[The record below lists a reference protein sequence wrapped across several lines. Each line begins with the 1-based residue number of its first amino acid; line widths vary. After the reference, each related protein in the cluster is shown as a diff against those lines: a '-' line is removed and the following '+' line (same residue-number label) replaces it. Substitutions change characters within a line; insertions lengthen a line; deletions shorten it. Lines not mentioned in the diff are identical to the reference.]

1 MRAEAKFGPLTLG
14 AGPVVV
20 GTVTHRHFLQN
31 FANQNPHTSCDA
43 VELRVDLLGLNSHW
57 IEEGRR
63 IERLGIPALATLRL
77 SAEGGKWDH
86 PDNDRIRFLKQ
97 AIDELAGIDVELQSR
112 IAPEI
117 CAYAQQHHKMCI
129 VSFHDFH
136 QTPPLADLID
146 TIERAQAIG
155 CVVKI
160 SAMANSEEDV
170 DVLASLLNMEWET
183 PLCVIA
189 MGPVGTESRVH
200 FPQIGSCLTY
210 GYLDTPAAPGQLS
223 AHDLKQRLNT

>member
-1 MRAEAKFGPLTLG
+1 MRAEAKFGPLMLG

-20 GTVTHRHFLQN
+20 GTLTDRHFLQT
-31 FANQNPHTSCDA
+31 FTNQNPHTLCDA

-77 SAEGGKWDH
+77 NAEGGKWDH
-86 PDNDRIRFLKQ
+86 PDNDRLRFLKE
-97 AIDELAGIDVELQSR
+97 AVDELSGVDVELQSR

-117 CAYAQQHHKMCI
+117 CSYAHQHHKACI
-129 VSFHDFH
+129 ISFHDFH

-146 TIERAQAIG
+146 TIQRAQAIAS
-155 CVVKI
+155 VVKI
-160 SAMANSEEDV
+160 SAMANSEQDV
-170 DVLASLLNMEWET
+170 NTLASLLKMQWET

-189 MGPVGTESRVH
+189 MGPLGTESRVR

-210 GYLDTPAAPGQLS
+210 GYLDTPAAPGQLA
-223 AHDLKQRLNT
+223 AHDLKQRLSA